1 MNCTLGT
8 NNQLKL
14 YCNMNNTYVSL
25 QIVQFFIT
33 FSTFL
38 SHFYRLYTFHDVYQF
53 MLIPLR
59 LNGLYQSCFIQ
70 FSFFSFC
77 CLLTF
82 PFKDSAAYVVLKY
95 FLILKVVDYGINF
108 TIKNFI
114 ANNLY
119 GLTKENT
126 GTYKTNVQNIYLQCT
141 SGVRIDFHACVSF
154 V

>member
-1 MNCTLGT
+1 MYT
-8 NNQLKL
+8 NSCSYHPDWMAYINRAL
-14 YCNMNNTYVSL
+14 Y
-25 QIVQFFIT
+25 
-33 FSTFL
+33 
-38 SHFYRLYTFHDVYQF
+38 
-53 MLIPLR
+53 
-59 LNGLYQSCFIQ
+59 
-70 FSFFSFC
+70 SFPFFC

-126 GTYKTNVQNIYLQCT
+126 GTYKTNVQNIYLECT
-141 SGVRIDFHACVSF
+141 SGVRIDFHASAYHSF
-154 V
+154 KHLFILHNKISKHANKRCWWLQFYRKYIDT